1 MNIRLICCVAIW
13 RDKWKKAEINNNKNS
28 VPFGLVLLFWET
40 SFVLQLPQQISVKC
54 GVTSFIVMFSWLF
67 CNFHS
72 RVCILCLSLRCFS
85 SASHADV
92 FISVLHFAL
101 RHFYSALFTAVF
113 PFCIS
118 HCKLPFGTRRCD
130 ASVRISH
137 CDVSALHVL
146 PLWCFPVECF
156 RSVPFLRCFLLYRWL
171 QRFCPESCIA
181 TFLFCI
187 LLISMSLRG
196 VFHSVRQ

>member
-156 RSVPFLRCFLLYRWL
+156 RSVPFFFFAMFPSISLT
-171 QRFCPESCIA
+171 A
-181 TFLFCI
+181 TFLSWI
-187 LLISMSLRG
+187 LHCNVSILYIVDFNVSKGSFPQR
-196 VFHSVRQ
+196 